1 MVLATGYLYGFT
13 VGILVTMTAAA
24 TGIFIAHLFNKAFLT
39 KYIER
44 VLVNQA
50 TEGSHLLKVH
60 LLLSS
65 KQNAFQLAFLAR
77 LTPIPFGIQNSV
89 FALSSISTRHYI
101 QASVVGMLPCQAI
114 NVYLGSTVRSME
126 EVWYDLEILITSING
141 LLYFQVLGNYDA
153 NTATIGLMIL
163 LCQLFF
169 ASLLIL
175 FVIQKAKKQLEY
187 LSNNNAAVLEVVTVI
202 PKNQTTDQIKA
213 FQ

>member
-50 TEGSHLLKVH
+50 SEGSLLGTVH

-65 KQNAFQLAFLAR
+65 QKNAFQLAFLAR

-114 NVYLGSTVRSME
+114 NVYLGSSVRSME

>member
-1 MVLATGYLYGFT
+1 M
-13 VGILVTMTAAA
+13 
-24 TGIFIAHLFNKAFLT
+24 
-39 KYIER
+39 
-44 VLVNQA
+44 
-50 TEGSHLLKVH
+50 
-60 LLLSS
+60 
-65 KQNAFQLAFLAR
+65 
-77 LTPIPFGIQNSV
+77 
-89 FALSSISTRHYI
+89 
-101 QASVVGMLPCQAI
+101 
-114 NVYLGSTVRSME
+114 
-126 EVWYDLEILITSING
+126 NG